1 MASKPVI
8 IIPSRIGSTRLKNK
22 PLIDLAGKSL
32 IKRVYEN
39 AISISDDVYIAT
51 DSEEILD
58 HVSTFTSDVVMTSKD
73 HISGTDRVHEAAKI
87 LNIDDD
93 RLIIN
98 LQGDEPFMPASV
110 VNKLIAE
117 YGQNSCDVI
126 TAAHRLDDQ
135 DLITNP
141 NCVKAIIND
150 DSFANDFLREVNVTK
165 HHNFYQ
171 HIGIYGYSYR
181 KLKELIALEP
191 TYNEISRKL
200 EQLRFLDN
208 GYKIYIS
215 ITDKTIPPGIDTQD
229 DVDRAINFINND
241 S

>member
-165 HHNFYQ
+165 HHNLYQ
-171 HIGIYGYSYR
+171 HIGIYGYSFR

-215 ITDKTIPPGIDTQD
+215 ITDKAIPPGIDTQD

>member
-1 MASKPVI
+1 
-8 IIPSRIGSTRLKNK
+8 
-22 PLIDLAGKSL
+22 
-32 IKRVYEN
+32 
-39 AISISDDVYIAT
+39 
-51 DSEEILD
+51 
-58 HVSTFTSDVVMTSKD
+58 MTSKD
-73 HISGTDRVHEAAKI
+73 HISGTDRVHEAAEI

-110 VNKLIAE
+110 VNKLIDE
-117 YGQNSCDVI
+117 YDQNSCDVI
-126 TAAHRLDDQ
+126 TAAHLLDDP

-150 DSFANDFLREVNVTK
+150 ASFANDFLREVNVNK
-165 HHNFYQ
+165 YNNFYQ
-171 HIGIYGYSYR
+171 HIGIYGYSFK
-181 KLKELIALEP
+181 KLKELIALKP
-191 TYNEISRKL
+191 THNEISRKL

-215 ITDKTIPPGIDTQD
+215 ITDKSIPPGIDTQD

>member
-1 MASKPVI
+1 MASKPII

-22 PLIDLAGKSL
+22 PLIDLVGKSL
-32 IKRVYEN
+32 SKRVYEN

-51 DSEEILD
+51 DSEKIHD

-98 LQGDEPFMPASV
+98 LQGYEPVMPASV

-117 YGQNSCDVI
+117 YDQNSSDVI

-191 TYNEISRKL
+191 TYNELSRKL

-215 ITDKTIPPGIDTQD
+215 ITDKEIPPGIDTQD

>member
-22 PLIDLAGKSL
+22 ALINLVGKSL

-39 AISISDDVYIAT
+39 AISITNEVYIAT
-51 DSEEILD
+51 DSDEILE
-58 HVSTFTSDVVMTSKD
+58 HVSSFTNDVVMTNKN
-73 HISGTDRVHEAAKI
+73 HISGTDRVHEAAEI

-110 VNKLIAE
+110 VNKLIDE
-117 YGQNSCDVI
+117 YDQTSCDVI
-126 TAAHRLDDQ
+126 TAAHLLDDP

-150 DSFANDFLREVNVTK
+150 ASFANDFLREVNVNK
-165 HHNFYQ
+165 YNNFYQ
-171 HIGIYGYSYR
+171 HIGIYGYSFK
-181 KLKELIALEP
+181 KLKELIALKP
-191 TYNEISRKL
+191 THNEISRKL

-215 ITDKTIPPGIDTQD
+215 ITDKSIPPGIDTQD

>member
-22 PLIDLAGKSL
+22 ALIDLAGKSL

-51 DSEEILD
+51 DSKQILD
-58 HVSTFTSDVVMTSKD
+58 HVSTFTNDVLMTNKD
-73 HISGTDRVHEAAKI
+73 HISGTDRVHEAAET
-87 LNIDDD
+87 LNIDND

-110 VNKLIAE
+110 VNKLIDE
-117 YGQNSCDVI
+117 YDQNSCDVI
-126 TAAHRLDDQ
+126 TAAHLLDDP

-150 DSFANDFLREVNVTK
+150 ASFANDFLREVNVNK
-165 HHNFYQ
+165 YNNFYQ
-171 HIGIYGYSYR
+171 HIGIYGYSFK
-181 KLKELIALEP
+181 KLKELIALKP
-191 TYNEISRKL
+191 THNEISRKL

-215 ITDKTIPPGIDTQD
+215 ITDKSIPPGIDTQD

>member
-1 MASKPVI
+1 MKNVV
-8 IIPSRIGSTRLKNK
+8 IIPSRMASTRLPGK
-22 PLIDLAGKSL
+22 PLVAIHGIPMIQRVWQQAIESNIGEVFVACSEIEVHDLIVNNGGK
-32 IKRVYEN
+32 
-39 AISISDDVYIAT
+39 AIMT
-51 DSEEILD
+51 DPNL
-58 HVSTFTSDVVMTSKD
+58 H
-73 HISGTDRVHEAAKI
+73 SGTDRVHEAAEI

-110 VNKLIAE
+110 VNKLIDE
-117 YGQNSCDVI
+117 YDQNSCDVI
-126 TAAHRLDDQ
+126 TAAHLLDDL

-150 DSFANDFLREVNVTK
+150 ASFANDFLREVNVNK
-165 HHNFYQ
+165 YNNFYQ
-171 HIGIYGYSYR
+171 HIGIYGYSFK
-181 KLKELIALEP
+181 KLKELIALKP
-191 TYNEISRKL
+191 THNEISRKL

-215 ITDKTIPPGIDTQD
+215 ITDKSIPPGIDTQD

>member
-22 PLIDLAGKSL
+22 ALIDLAGKSL

-117 YGQNSCDVI
+117 YDQNSSDVI

-150 DSFANDFLREVNVTK
+150 DSFANDFLREVNATK

-171 HIGIYGYSYR
+171 HIGIYGYSFR

-215 ITDKTIPPGIDTQD
+215 ITDKAIPPGIDTQD

>member
-22 PLIDLAGKSL
+22 ALIDLVGKSL

-39 AISISDDVYIAT
+39 AISISNEVYIAT

-58 HVSTFTSDVVMTSKD
+58 HVSAFTNDVVMTNKD
-73 HISGTDRVHEAAKI
+73 HISGTDRVHEAAEI

-110 VNKLIAE
+110 VKNLIVE
-117 YGQNSCDVI
+117 YEQNTCDVI
-126 TAAHRLDDQ
+126 TVAHRLDDP

-141 NCVKAIIND
+141 NCVKAIINKS
-150 DSFANDFLREVNVTK
+150 SFANDFLREVNVSK
-165 HHNFYQ
+165 DNNFYQ
-171 HIGIYGYSYR
+171 HIGIYGYSFK

-191 TYNEISRKL
+191 THNEISRKL

-215 ITDKTIPPGIDTQD
+215 ITDKAIPPGIDTQD

>member
-1 MASKPVI
+1 MALKPVI

-22 PLIDLAGKSL
+22 PLTDLVGKSL

-58 HVSTFTSDVVMTSKD
+58 HVSSFTSDVVMTSKD

-117 YGQNSCDVI
+117 YDQNSCDVI
-126 TAAHRLDDQ
+126 TAAHRLHDQ

-150 DSFANDFLREVNVTK
+150 DSFANDFLRVVNVTK

-215 ITDKTIPPGIDTQD
+215 ITDKAIPPGIDTQD

>member
-1 MASKPVI
+1 MTTKI
-8 IIPSRIGSTRLKNK
+8 ISQ
-22 PLIDLAGKSL
+22 
-32 IKRVYEN
+32 
-39 AISISDDVYIAT
+39 
-51 DSEEILD
+51 
-58 HVSTFTSDVVMTSKD
+58 
-73 HISGTDRVHEAAKI
+73 GTDRVHEAAKI

-98 LQGDEPFMPASV
+98 LQGDDYFMPASV

-165 HHNFYQ
+165 HHNFY
-171 HIGIYGYSYR
+171 
-181 KLKELIALEP
+181 L
-191 TYNEISRKL
+191 TYWNIRL
-200 EQLRFLDN
+200 
-208 GYKIYIS
+208 
-215 ITDKTIPPGIDTQD
+215 
-229 DVDRAINFINND
+229 FI
-241 S
+241 